1 MNNSFVGVIVSNPVQ
16 VTNKYHIINR
26 SLLVTIKNVDVHDIL
41 LLTSIDSVLVSVL
54 VSSVLD
60 RGFEPWSYQ
69 TKEYIIDIFCSSATH
84 ATSSGSKDLLTRIRI
99 MCPSEATC

>member
-41 LLTSIDSVLVSVL
+41 LLTSERMKIPKV
-54 VSSVLD
+54 
-60 RGFEPWSYQ
+60 
-69 TKEYIIDIFCSSATH
+69 
-84 ATSSGSKDLLTRIRI
+84 
-99 MCPSEATC
+99 